1 MFLGNP
7 RGFTHPLLCTVPT
20 KCKTGSESFI
30 FGTALALPFI
40 DAIFFCPYNKN
51 EILCDLF
58 SLVLFAAGRSAGLPP
73 KKGVPVRIR
82 YYTHTEIG
90 DRPCNEDR
98 FSVCQTP
105 SGYCFALADGLG
117 GLDRGEVAA
126 ELACRT
132 VTEYAAILPEVSN
145 QKLEQMFWAAQQA
158 ILERQHAEHNETQ
171 MKTTLNVVLVDR
183 RSLYW
188 GHVGDSRTYY
198 AENGRLQRRTFDHSV
213 TQMLSAIGQVAD
225 ADIRF
230 HEDRSKLL
238 RVLGTPWT
246 RSQVELEP
254 EQPLRGSQ
262 QLLLCTDGFWEY
274 ITEEQI
280 QICLEESDNPRTW
293 MENMLELISRND
305 HHSERDNRT
314 AITVWIDD
322 EKGGAAQ

>member
-1 MFLGNP
+1 M
-7 RGFTHPLLCTVPT
+7 
-20 KCKTGSESFI
+20 K
-30 FGTALALPFI
+30 
-40 DAIFFCPYNKN
+40 
-51 EILCDLF
+51 
-58 SLVLFAAGRSAGLPP
+58 
-73 KKGVPVRIR
+73 IR
-82 YYTHTEIG
+82 YCTHTEIG

-98 FSVCQTP
+98 FAVCETP
-105 SGYCFALADGLG
+105 FGYCFALADGLG

-132 VTEYAAILPEVSN
+132 VADYAAILPGVSGR
-145 QKLEQMFWAAQQA
+145 KLEQAFLAAQQA
-158 ILERQHAEHNETQ
+158 ILERQQAEHSETQ
-171 MKTTLNVVLVDR
+171 MKTTLNVVWLDDKT
-183 RSLYW
+183 LYW

-238 RVLGTPWT
+238 RALGTPWT

-254 EQPLRGSQ
+254 DIPLRGSQ

-280 QICLEESDNPRTW
+280 QICLEESDNPTTW
-293 MENMLELISRND
+293 MENMLELIGRND
-305 HHSERDNRT
+305 HHGERDNRT
-314 AITVWIDD
+314 AITLWIDA
-322 EKGGAAQ
+322 EEQEGTT